1 MNTEKSKK
9 LYEAAVKVTPGG
21 VNSPVRAFKSVG
33 GQPLF
38 ISKAKGSKV
47 YDVDGNEYI
56 DFVSSWGPTILGHGK
71 EEVVEAVK
79 KSCDFGL
86 TFGAPTENEVVLA
99 ELITELIPS
108 IDMVRLVSSGTE
120 AVMSAIRLARGY
132 TKKNYVIK
140 FNGCYHG
147 HSDGLLAK
155 AGSGLLTNSL
165 PDSAGV
171 PSEYTKMTLLADF
184 NDRKSVEEL
193 FEKHGDDIACLIVEP
208 VPANMGVVLPQNDYL
223 AFLREITE
231 KHKSLLIFD
240 EVITGFRFGVG
251 GASEYFGVKPDLIT
265 LGKIIGGGMPVG
277 AFGGKREVMECI
289 APLGDVYQAGTLSGN
304 PVSTTAGIVTL
315 NILKDNPN
323 IYSNIENKAKIL
335 KDAFEKYSNGQ
346 VIVNQIGSL
355 LTPFF
360 INKEVNN
367 YTDALCADRDKYKD
381 YFWYM
386 LENGV
391 YTSPS
396 QFEAM
401 FISDALTDE
410 DMEYTISLIEKYFKK
425 SL

>member
-1 MNTEKSKK
+1 MNTNKSKQLFESAK
-9 LYEAAVKVTPGG
+9 EVIPGG

-33 GQPLF
+33 GTPLF
-38 ISKAKGSKV
+38 ISKAKGSRV
-47 YDVDGNEYI
+47 YDVDGNEFI
-56 DFVSSWGPTILGHGK
+56 DYVSSWGPAILGHAK

-79 KSCDFGL
+79 KTCDFGL

-99 ELITELIPS
+99 ELITEIIPS

-132 TKKNYVIK
+132 TKKNIVIK

-171 PSEYTKMTLLADF
+171 PNEYTKMTLLADF
-184 NDRKSVEEL
+184 NDRKSVEDL
-193 FEKHGDDIACLIVEP
+193 FEKYGDDIACLIVEP
-208 VPANMGVVLPQNDYL
+208 VPANMGVVLPQNDFL
-223 AFLREITE
+223 KFLREITE
-231 KHKSLLIFD
+231 KHNALLIFD
-240 EVITGFRFGVG
+240 EVITGFRFGVS
-251 GASEYFGVKPDLIT
+251 GASEYFGVRPDLIT
-265 LGKIIGGGMPVG
+265 LGKIIGGGMPIG

-289 APLGDVYQAGTLSGN
+289 APIGAVYQAGTLSGN
-304 PVSTTAGIVTL
+304 PVSTTAGITTIS
-315 NILKDNPN
+315 ILKNNPN
-323 IYSNIENKAKIL
+323 IYDKIEKNAKIL

-346 VIVNQIGSL
+346 VVVNQIGSL

-360 INKEVNN
+360 ISEEVNC
-367 YTDALCADRDKYKD
+367 YADALKADKEKYKD

-396 QFEAM
+396 QYEAM
-401 FISDALTDE
+401 FISDALSEE
-410 DMEYTISLIEKYFKK
+410 DINYTVDLIKKYFEN
-425 SL
+425 